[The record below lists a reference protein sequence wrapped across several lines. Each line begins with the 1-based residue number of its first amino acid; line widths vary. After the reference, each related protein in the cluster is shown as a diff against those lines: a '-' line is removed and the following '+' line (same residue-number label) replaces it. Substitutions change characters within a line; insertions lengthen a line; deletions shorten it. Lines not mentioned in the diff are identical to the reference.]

1 MAATT
6 RTPWRPMPSPRS
18 REVARTE
25 APPTQR
31 ALDPLQAAPA
41 QLGHAAPD
49 EEPGQDVEAGV
60 DPHGRADADRV
71 DHRQQRQRDEQVGA
85 PERGGLQARAGAVHR
100 QRVDLRAGQPAR
112 IPTPMATWKVRTSR
126 PRRWAGA
133 SSATYIGT
141 V

>member
-18 REVARTE
+18 REAARTE

-71 DHRQQRQRDEQVGA
+71 DHRQQRQRDEEVGA
-85 PERGGLQARAGAVHR
+85 PERGGLQARAGTAYR
-100 QRVDLRAGQPAR
+100 QRVDLGAGQPAHELQ
-112 IPTPMATWKVRTSR
+112 A
-126 PRRWAGA
+126 AGVEEHEHDEA
-133 SSATYIGT
+133 GDDEPGAAAAA
-141 V
+141 VA